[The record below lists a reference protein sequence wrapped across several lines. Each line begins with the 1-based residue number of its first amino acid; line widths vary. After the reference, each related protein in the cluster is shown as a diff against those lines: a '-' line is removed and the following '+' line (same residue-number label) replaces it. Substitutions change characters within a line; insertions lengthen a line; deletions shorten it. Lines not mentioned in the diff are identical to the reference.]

1 MKIIK
6 EILAKTGTKSKR
18 KIKMMIEIIMLS
30 ISIQNRFNFS
40 NMERYGKYTER
51 TYRNN
56 FREGFNFYEMNKIVI
71 EEVIKD
77 EKKEKKQEEEV
88 IEFIATVDWTFIK
101 KSGKKTEELGKFWN
115 GVNKRS
121 EKGLEIMLFG
131 ITNVRTNQTYILEA
145 NQTPNKGGEKGSR
158 TDASIEK
165 IKQLCE
171 NLPKEIKYLVI
182 DGAAAKMKFVDIVE
196 PLGLHLISRL
206 RKDANLKYIYTGE
219 KSKQKGR
226 PKHYDG
232 KIDLKSIDESK
243 FELVS
248 KDDKHTYYSAVVYS
262 VSFKRNIRIL
272 YIRKL
277 EDNDY
282 IVLFSTDININPLKI
297 LKYYEARFS
306 IEFLIRDAKQFT
318 GLQHCQSTKSDI
330 LHFHFNT
337 SLSAVSISKLFY
349 FQNPVNIGQP
359 FSMHD
364 VKTLSSNELLLKS
377 FFAKFNI
384 DHTLYLNTKVFDDL
398 RSLGAIH
405 S

>member
-1 MKIIK
+1 MIKIIK
-6 EILAKTGTKSKR
+6 EILAKTGIKSKR
-18 KIKMMIEIIMLS
+18 KIKMMIEILILS
-30 ISIQNRFNFS
+30 ISIQNRFNFA

-56 FREGFNFYEMNKIVI
+56 FRAGFNFCEMNKIVI
-71 EEVIKD
+71 EEVIKE
-77 EKKEKKQEEEV
+77 EKKEEEE
-88 IEFIATVDWTFIK
+88 IEFTITVDWTFIK

-115 GVNKRS
+115 GINKRS

-158 TDASIEK
+158 TDVSIEK
-165 IKQLCE
+165 IKELCK
-171 NLPKEIKYLVI
+171 NVPKEVKYMVI

-206 RKDANLKYIYTGE
+206 RKDANLKYIFTGE
-219 KSKQKGR
+219 RSKQKGR
-226 PKHYDG
+226 PKLYEG
-232 KIDLKSIDESK
+232 KIDLKNIDESK

-248 KDDKHTYYSAVVYS
+248 KDDKYAYYSAVVFS

-297 LKYYEARFS
+297 LKYYKARFS

-337 SLSAVSISKLFY
+337 SLSAVSLSKLFY
-349 FQNPVNIGQP
+349 FQNHDNIGKP

-364 VKTLSSNELLLKS
+364 VKTLFSNELLLKS
-377 FFAKFNI
+377 FFTKFNFDPTLQLNI
-384 DHTLYLNTKVFDDL
+384 DAFDEL
-398 RSLGAIH
+398 RSLGLIH
-405 S
+405 T